1 MVSLSNHAQNIVII
15 KLSVLLPCQ
24 SASFKINPDI
34 HYPNYKR
41 NLSSIG
47 KFVVQFR
54 NSDTCHSRKQ
64 EIKSKEPPTDLDS
77 SGRKT
82 TIYPSITK
90 KKAKLPLVFTK
101 SGWHWVYGNDRDT
114 SICSLS
120 VIKWNCS
127 YDYLIYNIMADKLHA
142 QYLGFFTFENVITTF
157 FTCEIIK

>member
-1 MVSLSNHAQNIVII
+1 MHNITDFFSFSYNLEILDAFIVSLIILVQLISFHYISDIII
-15 KLSVLLPCQ
+15 KPCTKYCYHKIVRFAPMSQCLL
-24 SASFKINPDI
+24 KINPDI
-34 HYPNYKR
+34 HYPSYKR
-41 NLSSIG
+41 NLSSTG

-101 SGWHWVYGNDRDT
+101 SG
-114 SICSLS
+114 
-120 VIKWNCS
+120 
-127 YDYLIYNIMADKLHA
+127 
-142 QYLGFFTFENVITTF
+142 
-157 FTCEIIK
+157 